1 MIAKALQI
9 LRPYKIPFRRQMRRS
24 AVAIIYRDHPS
35 RGRELFFIERARRP
49 GDPWSGDMAFP
60 GGKMHSDDVSIC
72 ATAKRETREETG
84 IDLDQSAHYEGR
96 LRDVL
101 TRRHNQFRP
110 MVVTPHLFRLM
121 EEPLLELNH
130 EVAGVLWVPLAFLDD
145 PANLSTTPWRMRGVS
160 LKMPCYYFEDKCIW
174 GLSFQMLQDL
184 RASGRLKAGR

>member
-1 MIAKALQI
+1 MIAKVLQR

-24 AVAIIYRDHPS
+24 AVAIIYRDHPV

-60 GGKMHSDDVSIC
+60 GGKMQLDDHSIC
-72 ATAKRETREETG
+72 ATAIRETREETG
-84 IDLDQSAHYEGR
+84 VDLLAAEFQGR

-110 MVVTPHLFRLM
+110 MVVTPHLFRLTS
-121 EEPLLELNH
+121 EPHFELNH
-130 EVAGVLWVPLAFLDD
+130 EVASILWVPLSFLED
-145 PANLSTTPWRMRGVS
+145 ASNLSQTHWKLRGMT
-160 LKMPCYYFEDKCIW
+160 LKMPCYYFQDRCIW

-184 RASGRLKAGR
+184 LASDRLQTGR